1 MKSIY
6 NVWLVSLDCLFYL
19 SSQNILKSNTGVLF
33 EKSNLKSAI
42 EIYKRGKIMKHLK
55 VFIFFCLL
63 GLTFPLRIQAL
74 TVSGSGTSS
83 DPYLVS
89 TPAELYAVMSTT
101 SYWNSYIKL
110 GANIDMSSYTCLPI
124 GDYTTGAFTGNFNG
138 NGYVVS
144 NVTITNTSA
153 STNNYLGFF
162 GYTSGATITNL
173 RLYNINVTAQ
183 TSSGENRVG
192 GLVGHAENGEI
203 NRCGII
209 SGSIAAQG
217 PSTICEYV
225 GGLCGFVHYSGG
237 SRTISECFSN
247 ASVSSSSNV
256 NDASAGG
263 LVGRTSEIIVTDCY
277 ATGSI
282 TFTSA
287 STSTYHAGGI
297 IGFGYYGSV
306 NHCYSRSSI
315 SAPSTS
321 FASSATGIAGKVDHT
336 GIYNSFALMDNITGG
351 FQGGGF
357 TFRIAY
363 IAGATLQNN
372 YGKSDMVLSGNTANS
387 YFIGSDNL
395 EGADISTANACAN
408 AASAEYYTGS
418 NWLTSTWLIADGIYP
433 KLFGVPEGTSNPTL
447 SSSNSNT
454 STGVITL
461 TFNENVYIGADG
473 YAGIKIY
480 RSSDDALVYTGDAST
495 VSVSGTIVTVNG
507 TDDFLFDGITYYM
520 LISSNAVHNSTAN
533 AFAGVTDKSTIT
545 FTMGENNI
553 AKAATNIQYTS
564 FSANWNSV
572 SGATTYYLDVSTS
585 NTFSTFVTGWENV
598 NVGNVTTYSVNSGLS
613 EGITYYYR
621 LRSYTSGTSANSNV
635 ISVTT
640 LTTKPVLA
648 GIESASFDYYRNDG
662 PKQITN
668 SITVSDLDD
677 TNIESAVVQIS
688 SVYVND
694 EDELTFTDQNGITGN
709 WNVVTG
715 KLTLSGTATL
725 ANYQTALRS
734 VKYLNSNCSVLLVRT
749 ISFTINDGDN
759 NSNTITR
766 TINVTNSV
774 PVLINIEEAALN
786 YNAGSGSVEI
796 TNSIMVTDDNDTN
809 MESAEISISGNY
821 KSSEDVLTFTDVDG
835 ITGNW
840 DVELGIL
847 TLYGSSS
854 LANYQAALRSV
865 GYQNTSSTPNTLT
878 RTISF
883 TISDANTNSD
893 TATRLIQLILEE
905 TAPELINIEKN
916 PLEYVER
923 ADTVRI
929 TNTIEISDAEDL
941 KMEGAVIQIVSNYQ
955 SDEDSLI
962 FITKG
967 NITGVWNSSTG
978 ILALSGIDPLENYQE
993 ALRSVKYKN
1002 TSNNPNTLQ
1011 RTICFTVN
1019 NGVENSNI
1027 ASRKIDVVSVNT
1039 PPEVY
1044 NVEKDS
1050 IRLFVEDKGPIAL
1063 MPKLIIT
1070 DDDDDLDSIIVSID
1084 KNFIK
1089 TEDSL
1094 IYKDTLDIT
1103 GKWDF
1108 QKGELKLSGNTL
1120 LSNYQTVTRSIY
1132 YTNKSNTPDTTL
1144 KRIRLLINDGK
1155 TNSDTITIFL
1165 KVKPVNDKP
1174 ILSAMDSVL
1183 SYTEGEGEIQVAANI
1198 IVDDYDDA
1206 ELDSASA
1213 QIAGNYKA
1221 GEDILGFTNQN
1232 GITGIWNTE
1241 NGRLIL
1247 IGNATLA
1254 NYQLAL
1260 RSIVYKNTS
1269 SKPSPQQRTINFT
1282 VNDGDST
1289 SNIVSRELEIIS
1301 VNDAPIISW
1310 IESDTLNYIIKGK
1323 GLQIADSIKISD
1335 SDDTEIEK
1343 ALIRISENYQIGEDK
1358 MEYDTVSTIVG
1369 KWDVD
1374 NGVLTLTG
1382 AATLEK
1388 YEEAIQNVKYCNTFL
1403 NTTKAKRKISIMV
1416 SDGKNYSNTLLRE
1429 IIMKGTNSAPIIKEV
1444 ETDTL
1449 KYAKGSDAV
1458 VISNSIVT
1466 GDPDNYYLFEGI
1478 VKIEEGFI
1486 SGEDK
1491 LEFKSVGAIEASFDE
1506 GNGVLTFNGLGTVEE
1521 YDSTFRSIKYF
1532 NAYGIKATTIN
1543 KEITFI
1549 VSDGMEGSNISRRN
1563 IGVVSPL
1570 PAPSNLTA
1578 TINGKGNVV
1587 LKWKDNS
1594 EDEDG
1599 FIIEKECK
1607 LELNQLLNESPLE
1620 KDTVAVNST
1629 EYCDTTVTEICSY
1642 FYKVRSYKKI
1652 GVLSDVY
1659 TDNEKLVFVP
1669 MKSPSGLTATAK
1681 PEGRIELC
1689 WKDNSCV
1696 ENDYIIER
1704 SETDSVH
1711 FNILSSIK
1719 SNNCIFVDSA
1729 IVNGS
1734 KYYYRIY
1741 AERDTITSCYSNIV
1755 SVTGIVT
1762 GVLDDL
1768 NAVPKEYVLNQN
1780 YPNPF
1785 NPTTKIKYGIP
1796 KAGTVQLKIYNTLGQ
1811 EVQTLV
1817 NKYMEAGI
1825 YEVEFNCMNFSSG
1838 IYLYR
1843 ITSGSFSQIK
1853 KMILVK

>member
-1 MKSIY
+1 MKNIC
-6 NVWLVSLDCLFYL
+6 NILFVSLYNFLNLLFQGNQKL
-19 SSQNILKSNTGVLF
+19 SAGRFF

-55 VFIFFCLL
+55 VFIFFCML
-63 GLTFPLRIQAL
+63 GLMFPLRIQAL

-89 TPAELYAVMSTT
+89 TPAELYTVMSTT
-101 SYWNSYIKL
+101 SYWDSYIKL

-124 GDYTTGAFTGNFNG
+124 GDYTNGAFTGNFNG

-153 STNNYLGFF
+153 SSNNYLGFF
-162 GYTSGATITNL
+162 GYASGATIQNI
-173 RLYNINVTAQ
+173 RLSNINVTAQ

-192 GLVGHAENGEI
+192 GLVGHAENCMI
-203 NRCGII
+203 NHCGII
-209 SGSIAAQG
+209 SGSITGQG

-225 GGLCGFVHYSGG
+225 GGLCGFVRYSGG
-237 SRTISECFSN
+237 SQTISECFSN

-263 LVGRTSEIIVTDCY
+263 LVGRTSEITITDCY
-277 ATGSI
+277 SSGSV

-287 STSTYHAGGI
+287 STSTYKAGGI
-297 IGFGYYGSV
+297 IGFGYYGSI

-321 FASSATGIAGKVDHT
+321 FASSAAGIAGKVDHT

-372 YGKSDMVLSGNTANS
+372 YGKSDMVLLGNTANS

-418 NWLTSTWLIADGIYP
+418 SWLTSTWLIADGIYP
-433 KLFGVPEGTSNPTL
+433 KLFDAPEGTSNPTL

-495 VSVSGTIVTVNG
+495 VSVSGTTVTVNA
-507 TDDFLFDGITYYM
+507 TDDVLLDDNTYYM
-520 LISSNAVHNSTAN
+520 QISSNAIHNSTAN
-533 AFAGVTDKSTIT
+533 AFAGVTDKSTISL
-545 FTMGENNI
+545 TMGETNI

-564 FSANWNSV
+564 FSANWNSI
-572 SGATTYYLDVSTS
+572 SGATTYYLDVSTD
-585 NTFSTFVTGWENV
+585 NTFATYVTGWENKD
-598 NVGNVTTYSVNSGLS
+598 VGDVTTYSVNSGLS
-613 EGITYYYR
+613 DGTTYYYR
-621 LRSYTSGTSANSNV
+621 LRSYSSSASENSNI

-648 GIESASFDYYRNDG
+648 GVESDSLDYYRNDG
-662 PKQITN
+662 ATQITN

-677 TNIESAVVQIS
+677 SNIESAVIQIS

-694 EDELTFTDQNGITGN
+694 EDELTFTDQNGITSN

-715 KLTLSGTATL
+715 ILTLSGTTTL

-734 VKYLNSNCSVLLVRT
+734 VKYLNSNCSVLLART

-759 NSNTITR
+759 NSNAITR
-766 TINVTNSV
+766 TINVTNAT
-774 PVLINIEEAALN
+774 PVLSAIEETALS
-786 YNAGSGSVEI
+786 YNAGSGSVQI

-821 KSSEDVLTFTDVDG
+821 KSSEDVLSFTDVDG

-840 DVELGIL
+840 DVELGRL

-865 GYQNTSSTPNTLT
+865 GYQNTSSTPNTST
-878 RTISF
+878 RTVSF
-883 TISDANTNSD
+883 TVNDINTSSV
-893 TATRLIQLILEE
+893 AVTRFIQF
-905 TAPELINIEKN
+905 TPTNTSPELINIEN
-916 PLEYVER
+916 TLLEYIEGTDSVQ
-923 ADTVRI
+923 I
-929 TNTIEISDAEDL
+929 TNTIEINDAEDSKL
-941 KMEGAVIQIVSNYQ
+941 EGAVICIANNYQ
-955 SDEDSLI
+955 NGEDSLVYI
-962 FITKG
+962 
-967 NITGVWNSSTG
+967 NQENLTGVWNSVTG
-978 ILALSGIDPLENYQE
+978 ILTLNGIDELAKYQS
-993 ALRSVKYKN
+993 ALRSIQYINK
-1002 TSNNPNTLQ
+1002 SNNPNTSQ
-1011 RTICFTVN
+1011 RTINFTVN
-1019 NGVENSNI
+1019 DGTENSNI
-1027 ASRKIDVVSVNT
+1027 ASRIINVISVNT
-1039 PPEVY
+1039 SPEVSR
-1044 NVEKDS
+1044 VEKDS
-1050 IRLFVEDKGPIAL
+1050 VRLFIEDKGPVVL
-1063 MPKLIIT
+1063 MPKLVIK
-1070 DDDDDLDSIIVSID
+1070 DDNDNLDSAVVWID
-1084 KNFIK
+1084 KNYSD

-1094 IYKDTLDIT
+1094 VYKDTLGIA
-1103 GKWDF
+1103 GKWNTK
-1108 QKGELKLSGNTL
+1108 KGELKLSGNTL
-1120 LSNYQTVTRSIY
+1120 LTYYQTAIRNIY
-1132 YTNKSNTPDTTL
+1132 YTNTSHTPDTL
-1144 KRIRLLINDGK
+1144 QRKIRMLINDGTTK
-1155 TNSDTITIFL
+1155 SDTITISL
-1165 KVKPVNDKP
+1165 EIKSVNDKP
-1174 ILSAMDSVL
+1174 ILSSSDLVL
-1183 SYTEGEGEIQVAANI
+1183 SYTEGADEVLVDSNI
-1198 IVDDYDDA
+1198 VIKDYDDT
-1206 ELDSASA
+1206 ELDSASIR
-1213 QIAGNYKA
+1213 IAENYRT
-1221 GEDILGFTNQN
+1221 GEDILKFTNQN
-1232 GITGIWNTE
+1232 GITGVWNAE
-1241 NGRLIL
+1241 NGIL
-1247 IGNATLA
+1247 MLKGSTTLA
-1254 NYQLAL
+1254 NYQTAL
-1260 RSIVYKNTS
+1260 RSIVYKNLS
-1269 SKPSPQQRTINFT
+1269 DNPNSQQRTINFT

-1289 SNIVSRELEIIS
+1289 SNILSKDLEIVS
-1301 VNDAPIISW
+1301 VNNPPVLFGV
-1310 IESDTLNYIIKGK
+1310 ESNILNYIIKGK
-1323 GLQIADSIKISD
+1323 GLQITDSLKISD
-1335 SDDTEIEK
+1335 SDDTEISK
-1343 ALIRISENYQIGEDK
+1343 AIIKISENYQIGEDK
-1358 MEYDTVSTIVG
+1358 ILYNTLDKIVG

-1374 NGVLTLTG
+1374 NGTLTLTG
-1382 AATLEK
+1382 AATIEK
-1388 YEEAIQNVKYCNTFL
+1388 YEEALRKVEYCNTFL
-1403 NTTKAKRKISIMV
+1403 KTTKVKRIISITV
-1416 SDGKNYSNTLLRE
+1416 SDGKNNSNTISRSVL
-1429 IIMKGTNSAPIIKEV
+1429 MKETNSAPIIKEV

-1478 VKIEEGFI
+1478 VKIEEGFVT
-1486 SGEDK
+1486 GEDK
-1491 LEFKSVGAIEASFDE
+1491 LEFETAGAIEANYDE
-1506 GNGVLTFNGLGTVEE
+1506 GNGVLTFRGLGTAEE
-1521 YDSTFRSIKYF
+1521 YDSMFRSIKYF
-1532 NAYGIKATTIN
+1532 NAYGINATTIN
-1543 KEITFI
+1543 KKITFI
-1549 VSDGMEGSNISRRN
+1549 VSDGMEGSNISRRE

-1570 PAPSNLTA
+1570 PAPTNLTA
-1578 TINGKGNVV
+1578 TINEKGNVV
-1587 LKWKDNS
+1587 LKWIDNS
-1594 EDEDG
+1594 KDEDG

-1607 LELNQLLNESPLE
+1607 LELNKLLNESPLE
-1620 KDTVAVNST
+1620 EDTVGVNSI

-1642 FYKVRSYKKI
+1642 LYKVRSYKKI
-1652 GVLSDVY
+1652 GILSDVF

-1669 MKSPSGLTATAK
+1669 MKTPNGLTATAK
-1681 PEGRIELC
+1681 QDGRIVLC

-1704 SETDSVH
+1704 SEADSLH
-1711 FNILSSIK
+1711 FIILSK
-1719 SNNCIFVDSA
+1719 VESNNCKYVDSA

-1734 KYYYRIY
+1734 KYYYRIF
-1741 AERDTITSCYSNIV
+1741 AERDTIISCCSNIV
-1755 SVTGIVT
+1755 LATGIVT
-1762 GVLDDL
+1762 GILDETST
-1768 NAVPKEYVLNQN
+1768 VPKEYVLNQN

-1796 KAGTVQLKIYNTLGQ
+1796 KAGTVQLKIYNILGQ

-1843 ITSGSFSQIK
+1843 ISSGNFSQIK
-1853 KMILVK
+1853 KMILMK